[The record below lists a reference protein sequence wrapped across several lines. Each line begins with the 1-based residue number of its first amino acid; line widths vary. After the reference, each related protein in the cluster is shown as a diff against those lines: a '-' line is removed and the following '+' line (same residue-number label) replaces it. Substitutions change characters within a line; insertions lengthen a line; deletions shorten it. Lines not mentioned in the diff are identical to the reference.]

1 MTTNQKLQ
9 DLFLFKYKDSGVF
22 QQKRAIVYMY
32 IEFLSL
38 IFSIILAAVIGTTG
52 MQNLT
57 ASYLTIFAFFTI
69 TLISLMLLRSGYYS
83 IAANTKTILLTIIIS
98 AAFLSKLK
106 SDPIQGYTT
115 IIYFIYMVIV
125 LAALVSSSKILL
137 GVCVTFLICDI
148 VYVINAL
155 PLVEDHL
162 KPTLRFAAIES
173 SFAMF
178 SIYVLLR
185 AFQYINGSA
194 IIAAE
199 SEAETNKDQYK
210 KLSTIFE
217 SLKKVLKELLESSRD
232 LEKSSTLMNTEATNQ
247 AANVEE
253 ISSSLE
259 EIGSIVTLN
268 AENSRKTAEKATE
281 AADLAHK
288 GGIEFESTIEQLKT
302 IAQKISIIEDISSQT
317 NLLALN
323 AAIEA
328 ARAGEQGKGFAVVAG
343 EVRKLA
349 EMTQDSSQ
357 EIIDLSGKSLDVS
370 EMAGQ
375 LLKQIVEKINK
386 TAEMLQEIK
395 NYSEQQDEGINQI
408 NIGME
413 ELNEITQKNTS
424 VSENLSSTAS
434 KLNKNALL
442 LRKLL
447 DY

>member
-9 DLFLFKYKDSGVF
+9 GLFLLKYRDSGVF

-38 IFSIILAAVIGTTG
+38 IFSIILAAAIGTTG
-52 MQNLT
+52 VQNLT

-69 TLISLMLLRSGYYS
+69 TIISLILLRSGYYS

-98 AAFLSKLK
+98 AAFLAKLK
-106 SDPIQGYTT
+106 NDPIQGYTT
-115 IIYFIYMVIV
+115 IIYFIYMVLV

-137 GVCVTFLICDI
+137 GVCVTFIVCDI

-185 AFQYINGSA
+185 AFQYINNSA
-194 IIAAE
+194 IISAE
-199 SEAETNKDQYK
+199 SESETNREQYN
-210 KLSTIFE
+210 KLSTIIE
-217 SLKKVLKELLESSRD
+217 SLRKVLKELLESSRN
-232 LEKSSTLMNTEATNQ
+232 LEKSSALMNTEAANQ

-259 EIGSIVTLN
+259 EIGSTVSLN
-268 AENSRKTAEKATE
+268 AENSRDTAKIALE
-281 AADLAHK
+281 AAELAYE
-288 GGIEFESTIEQLKT
+288 GGKEFESTIEQLKT

-349 EMTQDSSQ
+349 EKTKSSSQ
-357 EIIDLSGKSLDVS
+357 EIIDLSDKSLGVS

-375 LLKQIVEKINK
+375 LLKQIVEKITK
-386 TAEMLQEIK
+386 TAELLQEIK
-395 NYSEQQDEGINQI
+395 DSSEQQDEGINQI
-408 NIGME
+408 NTGME
-413 ELNEITQKNTS
+413 ELNEITLKNAS
-424 VSENLSSTAS
+424 VSEDLSITAS